1 MDLIEE
7 KEPAPPRAAPPPA
20 VPPYAAPVADRT
32 GRQRGRSGRRP
43 GGLPVGGLRVG
54 GSGRYAVAL
63 VVDALG
69 AGLLRPFLLVYGVFV
84 LGLSAGRT
92 GLALSLGLLAG
103 LAAVPLTGRWI
114 DRGART
120 GPVVATLLVRAAG
133 VAVLIGADG
142 PAGFTAAVVLLG
154 LGTQCWPTAH
164 AALVAAF
171 TDGRDRDTAL
181 ATGRSLR
188 NAGLGAGALIATGA
202 VAAGPGALRGLA
214 AVTGLACL
222 LAAGLVHSLR
232 TPSGGPAC
240 GAVPHGDTAGGPV
253 LRDDTPDAPSP
264 APTPAPSP
272 AQAPGAARRLRA
284 LNLAN
289 LPYAFCFDVLEVA
302 LPALLVT
309 HLHASPAWASAVF
322 VGNTLLV
329 ITAQVTLVRRLS
341 GRPRRSVLAG
351 SGLVLAAAYLGFGAA
366 SALGGSAGA
375 VLLAAVAVPYT
386 VGEMLYAGAGTAL
399 VVAAAPPRRLGRA
412 LARWELSTG
421 IGRAAA
427 PAVLTGLLAVGP
439 GTLWTT
445 LAAVTALAALAVRRH
460 APAV

>member
-7 KEPAPPRAAPPPA
+7 KEPVPPRAASPL
-20 VPPYAAPVADRT
+20 AAPVADRT
-32 GRQRGRSGRRP
+32 GRRGRRP
-43 GGLPVGGLRVG
+43 ARLWLGGLRVDGLRVG

-84 LGLSAGRT
+84 LGLGAGRT

-114 DRGART
+114 DGGART

-133 VAVLIGADG
+133 VAVLVGADG

-232 TPSGGPAC
+232 TRQGRPVG
-240 GAVPHGDTAGGPV
+240 GAVP
-253 LRDDTPDAPSP
+253 RKDAPDVP
-264 APTPAPSP
+264 APAQDPAPAP
-272 AQAPGAARRLRA
+272 AQDPGAARRLRA

-329 ITAQVTLVRRLS
+329 ITAQVALVRRLS

-351 SGLVLAAAYLGFGAA
+351 SGLVLAVSYLGFAAA
-366 SALGGSAGA
+366 SALGGTTGA

-386 VGEMLYAGAGTAL
+386 LGEMLYAGAGTAL
-399 VVAAAPPRRLGRA
+399 VVAAAPPHRLGRA